1 MLKKKIAVFLL
12 CTTMVFTTGTNAF
25 ASATDGWTEASQ
37 TAAGKDDRAWDKWVK
52 NFDNTKDPTEVSLT
66 PGKNASELN
75 FGWYSKTS
83 ETNPKFKFGKNQ
95 ELSDAKE
102 ITVNTEDAVTGYKS
116 NKVTV
121 TGLEQ
126 NSIYYY
132 SYQVNGVWSSAI
144 SFKTKDTKSF
154 SFLYVGDPQIGS
166 SSSNVATGKSSE
178 QGQYAAVINDSFN
191 WNNTLNTA
199 LKVHPNISFMVSAGD
214 QIQTASPKSNEQD
227 IEYAGFL
234 RPDALRS
241 LPVATTIG
249 NHDSNSPNYSY
260 HFNNPNTSDLGLT
273 KAGGDYYYSY
283 GNTLFITLNTNNKNM
298 AEHKQVIEKAISENK
313 DAKWRIVTI
322 HHDIYGS
329 GEHSNEP
336 DIVNLRYSL
345 IPILEEN
352 KVDVVLTGHDHTYS
366 RSLILKGGKADSSKI
381 INSSDFSKEFSDE
394 LAGKDTPNEYKEYL
408 KSIEDPNAVQN
419 VKEDVTYKNGN
430 VVDPSGILYMTA
442 NSASGSKYYDLV
454 QHQQSY
460 IAKRWQQDIP
470 TYSTI
475 NVDEVSFTINTYRTD
490 TGEKIDNTFSIIKSV
505 DKTKLNELI
514 SSGEKKIGEK
524 DVYTPSS
531 FGKLEEALASAKIIT
546 SKVSATSQEI
556 ADAYTNLKN
565 SMDNIEAKG
574 EKTGLKDLIEKAQ
587 VLLNSAVVGTE
598 KGQYPAEAKD
608 ALNAVIEQ
616 IKEVLNSPESNQLVV
631 DNAIA
636 KLNKALDDFG
646 SQVVKDNPKEE
657 NPKAENTSVSDSVV
671 ETTGRVKTSDEVN
684 VIPFIAAGC
693 VALVGLIYGI
703 KKKKHQEAN

>member
-12 CTTMVFTTGTNAF
+12 CTTMVFTTGIKVF

-37 TAAGKDDRAWDKWVK
+37 TAAGKDEGAWDKWSK
-52 NFDNTKDPTEVSLT
+52 SFDNSKNPTGISLT

-75 FGWYSKTS
+75 FGWYSKNTDP
-83 ETNPKFKFGKNQ
+83 NPKFKFGKNQ
-95 ELSDAKE
+95 DLSDAKE
-102 ITVNTEDAVTGYKS
+102 VGVNTEDAVTGYKS

-144 SFKTKDTKSF
+144 SFKTRDTKSF

-166 SSSNVATGKSSE
+166 SSSNTPTGGSGQ
-178 QGQYAAVINDSFN
+178 QGQYAAVVNDSFN

-199 LKVHPNISFMVSAGD
+199 LKIHPNVSFMVSAGD

-234 RPDALRS
+234 KPDALRS

-352 KVDVVLTGHDHTYS
+352 KIDVVLTGHDHTYS

-381 INSSDFSKEFSDE
+381 ISSSDFSKDFSDE
-394 LAGKDTPNEYKEYL
+394 LAGKDIPNEYKEYL

-460 IAKRWQQDIP
+460 IAARWQQDIP

-514 SSGEKKIGEK
+514 SSGDKKVGEK
-524 DVYTPSS
+524 DMYTPSS
-531 FGKLEEALASAKIIT
+531 FGKLEDALTSAKTIA
-546 SKVSATSQEI
+546 SKASATSQEI

-574 EKTGLKDLIEKAQ
+574 DKTALKDLIEKAET
-587 VLLNSAVVGTE
+587 LLNNSVVGID

-608 ALNAVIEQ
+608 SLKAVIEQ
-616 IKEVLNSPESNQLVV
+616 IKDILNSPDANQLAV
-631 DNAIA
+631 DNSVA
-636 KLNKALDDFG
+636 KLNKALDDFS
-646 SQVVKDNPKEE
+646 SQVVKDASKGES
-657 NPKAENTSVSDSVV
+657 PKAENASVSDSS
-671 ETTGRVKTSDEVN
+671 TGIIGKVKTGDEFN
-684 VIPFIAAGC
+684 VIPFITVGSIAII
-693 VALVGLIYGI
+693 GLIYGI
-703 KKKKHQEAN
+703 KKKKHEEAN